1 MKLLRLYQDQAREH
15 PGEAKYMLVANAIA
29 QGVED
34 GCLAPGESLPTH
46 RELAEALGV
55 TIGTV
60 SRGYAEAAQR
70 GLTVGVTG
78 RGTFVTA
85 PCHDVDVYEGA
96 GRMHDLGFIAPFEY
110 LNPDLNEAVAE
121 LSRYADLKELSNY
134 QQPRGLL
141 RHREAGAHWAGRY
154 GLAVSP
160 ENLLVCAGAQ
170 HALLTV
176 LASLFNPGDRIAAG
190 IYACGDKLPSEMELM
205 GESGLSRSTV
215 RHALKVLVDEGL
227 VRTERGRGAFVADT
241 PALHENN
248 LVFSSYTKQVEGQGM
263 KPTTRTVD
271 SGFAKAMGSVAK
283 FFDASVGSKLVK
295 LVRLRYLDDAPLCLE
310 TTYLPPSFGSLI
322 DRDINGSLYATLRQ
336 EFHRAPAQGHKTF
349 EVCYASQNEA
359 FLLNVERGQALI
371 LITDYVYDTDGRPL
385 HVSKRIQRT
394 DRAKYTEPIG

>member
-1 MKLLRLYQDQAREH
+1 M
-15 PGEAKYMLVANAIA
+15 
-29 QGVED
+29 
-34 GCLAPGESLPTH
+34 
-46 RELAEALGV
+46 GV
-55 TIGTV
+55 TSKKKLTQYERLAGT
-60 SRGYAEAAQR
+60 
-70 GLTVGVTG
+70 
-78 RGTFVTA
+78 
-85 PCHDVDVYEGA
+85 
-96 GRMHDLGFIAPFEY
+96 
-110 LNPDLNEAVAE
+110 
-121 LSRYADLKELSNY
+121 
-134 QQPRGLL
+134 L
-141 RHREAGAHWAGRY
+141 R
-154 GLAVSP
+154 
-160 ENLLVCAGAQ
+160 
-170 HALLTV
+170 
-176 LASLFNPGDRIAAG
+176 DRIAAG
-190 IYACGDKLPSEMELM
+190 TYARGDKLPSEMELKD
-205 GESGLSRSTV
+205 ESGLSRSTV

-271 SGFAKAMGSVAK
+271 SGFAKAAGSIAK
-283 FFDASVGSKLVK
+283 FFDAAVGSKLVK

-310 TTYLPPSFGSLI
+310 TTYLPPSFETLI

>member
-1 MKLLRLYQDQAREH
+1 MSTSSKKNLAQYERLAGMLR
-15 PGEAKYMLVANAIA
+15 
-29 QGVED
+29 
-34 GCLAPGESLPTH
+34 
-46 RELAEALGV
+46 
-55 TIGTV
+55 
-60 SRGYAEAAQR
+60 
-70 GLTVGVTG
+70 
-78 RGTFVTA
+78 
-85 PCHDVDVYEGA
+85 
-96 GRMHDLGFIAPFEY
+96 
-110 LNPDLNEAVAE
+110 
-121 LSRYADLKELSNY
+121 
-134 QQPRGLL
+134 
-141 RHREAGAHWAGRY
+141 
-154 GLAVSP
+154 
-160 ENLLVCAGAQ
+160 
-170 HALLTV
+170 
-176 LASLFNPGDRIAAG
+176 DRIAAG
-190 IYACGDKLPSEMELM
+190 VYAREDKLPSEMELM
-205 GESGLSRSTV
+205 DESGLSRSTV

-271 SGFAKAMGSVAK
+271 SGFTKAGGSIAK
-283 FFDASVGSKLVK
+283 FFDAAVGSKLVK

-310 TTYLPPSFGSLI
+310 TTYLPPSFEALI

-336 EFHRAPAQGHKTF
+336 EHKTF

>member
-1 MKLLRLYQDQAREH
+1 MNASSKKKLTQYERLAGTLR
-15 PGEAKYMLVANAIA
+15 
-29 QGVED
+29 
-34 GCLAPGESLPTH
+34 
-46 RELAEALGV
+46 
-55 TIGTV
+55 
-60 SRGYAEAAQR
+60 
-70 GLTVGVTG
+70 
-78 RGTFVTA
+78 
-85 PCHDVDVYEGA
+85 
-96 GRMHDLGFIAPFEY
+96 
-110 LNPDLNEAVAE
+110 
-121 LSRYADLKELSNY
+121 
-134 QQPRGLL
+134 
-141 RHREAGAHWAGRY
+141 
-154 GLAVSP
+154 
-160 ENLLVCAGAQ
+160 
-170 HALLTV
+170 
-176 LASLFNPGDRIAAG
+176 DRIAAG
-190 IYACGDKLPSEMELM
+190 IYARRDKLPSEMELM
-205 GESGLSRSTV
+205 DESGLSRSTV
-215 RHALKVLVDEGL
+215 RHALKVLVDESL

-248 LVFSSYTKQVEGQGM
+248 LVFSSYTAQVQGQGM

-271 SGFAKAMGSVAK
+271 SGFAKATGNVAK
-283 FFDASVGSKLVK
+283 FFDAAVGSKLVK